1 MMRVARSCVFTEAA
15 IPTRWRHSPRPGN
28 GWIEREEGKPTG
40 QPRCE
45 AVGRWGLGQL
55 CGSSG
60 GRTGSGRIYRDR
72 RSPER
77 VWTLGS
83 VTLLVLPLESL
94 PAALTV
100 KGAGGEKQQG
110 RTPTKGRHS
119 PGGSR
124 AGGRRG
130 RRHVFGAVRPPRLA
144 FRGLAEYMH
153 IPLI

>member
-1 MMRVARSCVFTEAA
+1 MIKGS
-15 IPTRWRHSPRPGN
+15 
-28 GWIEREEGKPTG
+28 ERKPTG
-40 QPRCE
+40 QPRFE
-45 AVGRWGLGQL
+45 AVGPWGGGAWGSGPEL

-83 VTLLVLPLESL
+83 VTLLVLPMESL

-100 KGAGGEKQQG
+100 KGAGGGQTAGQPPIQQPGQNQTALGQRALGLKNQEGSLGEGDSRGERRRG
-110 RTPTKGRHS
+110 RGRW

-124 AGGRRG
+124 PGRR
-130 RRHVFGAVRPPRLA
+130 
-144 FRGLAEYMH
+144 RGKSGDR
-153 IPLI
+153 